1 MEQYYF
7 IPTSSINYNNV
18 LASES
23 ISPPAFYAKR
33 GYGFRRFEKVTP
45 SPLNHSFLAYSE
57 IPKFSLK
64 NSEREEFPLF
74 IAVPKDYLSTFK
86 VIDKGEFQIVQI
98 DGTIYLNPEVCFFL
112 AGSEKEKLTLI
123 ASTQRSVEV
132 KRANEYNDV
141 VYSIDKFDLGSFI
154 WKDSYLNEL
163 LDGKNIN
170 ESLLKKDQKINKL
183 KGLLYG
189 YGAGK
194 MMGQSDDLIS
204 GRRYFQDFVNIFSS
218 LMNELSYLSTSKN
231 RVGFVSKN
239 LESTFGKL
247 IDLQNLIG
255 ETLGKNDQ
263 IRIKSAII
271 RDFGIDEDFVKSMK
285 SANYQKDKTTLFS
298 IISNFIKSKEIDQSS
313 VEDLLGQLIQKASNL
328 SNYGS
333 AEGYRKLEGDF
344 DKIMSLIKAKIS
356 SIQSKEI
363 SGNKLDSLP
372 FKVTPEMG
380 IEIEKGLMP
389 EEEIQLFEVI
399 SNEFLERLALS
410 SSDEIGQHRLEFV
423 KTIGNTLRDLS
434 YKQGVDELHYLGE
447 LYSSLKTVGVGFKPF
462 HIDNIA
468 LQSLACFM
476 MRYAELGK
484 LQDYMDKNGV
494 KNFEYAYSYWGA
506 AYGYANLSKLFIEP
520 LTGNP
525 VTIHLIN
532 DFLARFI
539 GHGEYKKG
547 TAKSYVSRFKIEY
560 NSPIPIPIKTK
571 SKFSTPD
578 IPRKSATDVKFDE
591 IKNDQKQTFGEILK
605 LKSSFANNNDWI
617 LALVELG
624 KKAEE
629 DTKRE
634 KRLFQSQKN
643 PLTEFSA
650 KIKKA
655 GKNMTGFGAK
665 KIEEA
670 VNLFAEYLTNE

>member
-23 ISPPAFYAKR
+23 ISPPAYYEKR
-33 GYGFRRFEKVTP
+33 GYGFKRFEKVMP
-45 SPLNHSFLAYSE
+45 SPLNNSFLAYSE

-98 DGTIYLNPEVCFFL
+98 DGTIYLNPDICFFL
-112 AGSEKEKLTLI
+112 AGSEKEKLMLI

-132 KRANEYNDV
+132 KRSNEYNDV
-141 VYSIDKFDLGSFI
+141 VYSIDEFDFGSFI
-154 WKDSYLNEL
+154 WKDFYLNEL
-163 LDGKNIN
+163 LDSKNIN

-183 KGLLYG
+183 KGFLYG

-204 GRRYFQDFVNIFSS
+204 GRIYFQDFVNVFSS
-218 LMNELSYLSTSKN
+218 LMNELSYLSASKN
-231 RVGFVSKN
+231 KASSVSKN
-239 LESTFGKL
+239 LKSTFDKL
-247 IDLQNLIG
+247 LDLQNLIG
-255 ETLGKNDQ
+255 ETLGRNDNAG
-263 IRIKSAII
+263 IKTAII
-271 RDFGIDEDFVKSMK
+271 RDFGIDEEFVKSME
-285 SANYQKDKTTLFS
+285 SANYMKGKTTLFS
-298 IISNFIKSKEIDQSS
+298 IISNFIKSKETDQSS
-313 VEDLLGQLIQKASNL
+313 VEDLLGQLIQKANNL
-328 SNYGS
+328 LSYGS
-333 AEGYRKLEGDF
+333 AEGYRKLEGEF
-344 DKIMSLIKAKIS
+344 DKIMSLMKAKIA

-363 SGNKLDSLP
+363 SGNKLDSFP
-372 FKVTPEMG
+372 FKVTPKMG
-380 IEIEKGLMP
+380 IEIVDGVMLK
-389 EEEIQLFEVI
+389 EEVQFFEVI
-399 SNEFLERLALS
+399 SNEFLVRLALS
-410 SSDEIGQHRLEFV
+410 SSDEIGQLRKDFIES
-423 KTIGNTLRDLS
+423 IGKRIRELSNQKDSEELVYLRDL
-434 YKQGVDELHYLGE
+434 YQ
-447 LYSSLKTVGVGFKPF
+447 SLKTVGVGFKPF

-476 MRYAELGK
+476 TRYAELGK

-525 VTIHLIN
+525 AIIHLIN

-539 GHGEYKKG
+539 GHGESEKG
-547 TAKSYVSRFKIEY
+547 TAKSYVSRFKIENNY
-560 NSPIPIPIKTK
+560 PIPIPVKTK

-578 IPRKSATDVKFDE
+578 IPRKSAIKAQVDE
-591 IKNDQKQTFGEILK
+591 IENDQKQTFGEILK

-655 GKNMTGFGAK
+655 GKNMAGFGAK